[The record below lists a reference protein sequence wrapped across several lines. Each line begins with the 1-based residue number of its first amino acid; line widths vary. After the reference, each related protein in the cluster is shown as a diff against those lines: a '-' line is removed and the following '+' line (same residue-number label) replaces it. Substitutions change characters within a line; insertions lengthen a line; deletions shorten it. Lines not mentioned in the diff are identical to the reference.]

1 MSRRGAPQAFDRERY
16 IIPSPPLDDDMYGDL
31 VPPTIAELVSYL
43 EVDGV
48 ATPDLF
54 GADPRVRDINGVLDE
69 LRAASINVDV
79 HAVCRGESHLAAA
92 ALAAYCRSLPEP
104 LLPSPFAEQLCQAVE
119 HPDFALRVAGI
130 RDIMSTLPEANQ
142 AVLHRLFHF
151 LSRLG
156 GAQQSEAQG
165 NGYGHLA
172 LFWASMLLPS
182 NMSRVRDRRI
192 KEFRLLGL
200 LLQQSPCIFE
210 GSLEAVELPEP
221 ELPPHLAA
229 EMLETQAASRQ
240 WVKIKASLLRDTKGA
255 FRFSLLE
262 DDGGVYINKI
272 EPTDVCDDREKL
284 QYKDYLVSISRKSVD
299 EMTLAEVKEIV
310 KHAKNF
316 LELEVRR
323 YAGAAAIDERR
334 RQEEQRQQ
342 REAEQLRRYR
352 EQVQDYVDKKPL

>member
-1 MSRRGAPQAFDRERY
+1 MRR
-16 IIPSPPLDDDMYGDL
+16 
-31 VPPTIAELVSYL
+31 
-43 EVDGV
+43 
-48 ATPDLF
+48 
-54 GADPRVRDINGVLDE
+54 
-69 LRAASINVDV
+69 
-79 HAVCRGESHLAAA
+79 
-92 ALAAYCRSLPEP
+92 
-104 LLPSPFAEQLCQAVE
+104 
-119 HPDFALRVAGI
+119 
-130 RDIMSTLPEANQ
+130 
-142 AVLHRLFHF
+142 
-151 LSRLG
+151 
-156 GAQQSEAQG
+156 
-165 NGYGHLA
+165 
-172 LFWASMLLPS
+172 S
-182 NMSRVRDRRI
+182 NTSRVRDRRT

-229 EMLETQAASRQ
+229 EMLAAQAASRQ

-262 DDGGVYINKI
+262 DSGGVYINKI